1 MVSVVATEYAHRLRM
16 IELPEVK
23 RGSRPSPQ
31 RWIAEKRFRMGI
43 MFSAVGPPLVPSLTG
58 SLHHQSKSITRSKA
72 RSRLVA
78 QIRSY
83 QPWKASPARRMYVP
97 KSGRK
102 LRPLG
107 IPTVQDRAMQAIG
120 KNAIEP
126 EWEAHFEPA
135 RYGFRLGGSYH
146 DAIAKIYNIVRP
158 NKRKKWVLDA
168 DIEGAFDHSC

>member
-1 MVSVVATEYAHRLRM
+1 
-16 IELPEVK
+16 
-23 RGSRPSPQ
+23 
-31 RWIAEKRFRMGI
+31 
-43 MFSAVGPPLVPSLTG
+43 
-58 SLHHQSKSITRSKA
+58 
-72 RSRLVA
+72 
-78 QIRSY
+78 
-83 QPWKASPARRMYVP
+83 
-97 KSGRK
+97 
-102 LRPLG
+102 
-107 IPTVQDRAMQAIG
+107 MQALG